1 MKNISGIEFYYY
13 FVCKRKLWFY
23 SYKILMEE
31 ENEDVQI
38 GKIIEEN
45 YYKNNTKN
53 IMINDEIN
61 IDLIKNKKI
70 LHEIK
75 KSQTFEEAT
84 IWQLKYYIYYL
95 REYNINISEGI
106 IDYPKLRKRIKV
118 EFTKEDKT
126 KIEEIIKNIIQI
138 KETDKIPEVVN
149 KKYCKKCAYYELC
162 YI

>member
-13 FVCKRKLWFY
+13 FICKRKLWFY
-23 SYKILMEE
+23 SHKILMEE

-75 KSQTFEEAT
+75 KSQAFEEAT

-95 REYNINISEGI
+95 QHYNIDISEGI